1 MDTNS
6 PTSTSSPTVINPV
19 IESLPG
25 ASQMLNNDDTLLA
38 SPKKAIRL
46 KKKNSG

>member
-6 PTSTSSPTVINPV
+6 PTPTDSPTVIDPK

-25 ASQMLNNDDTLLA
+25 ASQMLNNADTLLA
-38 SPKKAIRL
+38 SPKKAMK